1 MSELHKI
8 ITFQGEQTTREADLG
23 AMTQSTESITGKTM
37 EYFPSD
43 ADFNVTDEDVIAWR
57 DVVRDTPLKIA
68 DVRNVNTKNGEA
80 MIVRLIKRDGAT
92 INAWTT
98 KLIKDDITKRL
109 SDSNKKQLYITSRGL
124 KASQKTNNS
133 YYDFKIISM

>member
-1 MSELHKI
+1 MNELNKI
-8 ITFQGEQTTREADLG
+8 ITFQGEQTTREADLS
-23 AMTQSTESITGKTM
+23 AMAQSTESITGETM

-57 DVVRDTPLKIA
+57 DVVCNTPLKIA

-80 MIVRLIKRDGAT
+80 MIVKLIKRDGAT

-109 SDSNKKQLYITSRGL
+109 SDDDKKQLYITSRGL

>member
-1 MSELHKI
+1 MNELNKI
-8 ITFQGEQTTREADLG
+8 ITFQGKQTMRKVDLS
-23 AMTQSTESITGKTM
+23 AMTQSTESTTGEAM

-43 ADFNVTDEDVIAWR
+43 ADFNVTDENVIAWR
-57 DVVRDTPLKIA
+57 DVVCDTPLKIA

-80 MIVRLIKRDGAT
+80 MIVKLIKRDGAT

-109 SDSNKKQLYITSRGL
+109 SDDDKKQLYITSRGL
-124 KASQKTNNS
+124 KSSQKTNNN

>member
-1 MSELHKI
+1 MNELNKI
-8 ITFQGEQTTREADLG
+8 ITFQGKQTMRKVDLS
-23 AMTQSTESITGKTM
+23 AMTQSTESTTGEAM

-43 ADFNVTDEDVIAWR
+43 ADFNVTDEEVIAWR

-68 DVRNVNTKNGEA
+68 EVRNVNTKNGEA
-80 MIVRLIKRDGAT
+80 MIVKLMKRDGTT

-109 SDSNKKQLYITSRGL
+109 SDDDKKQLYITSRGL
-124 KASQKTNNS
+124 KSSQKTNNN